1 MCFPL
6 KFFSS
11 RNKVGIYQFLRPNK
25 KRTLPRS
32 NPIADKTNGTR
43 TITSWFWRWNHVFA
57 LKNKTKRPLL
67 FTQKRSQAFFG
78 GFWQPQ
84 KFPPKNHRH
93 IHRSHRLRGSV
104 EPTLLSSQRIKV
116 PTGPMMA
123 IAQPGPIRW
132 VSQWFLKETVQWW
145 WWVFMGIR
153 KINRSILGQSLK
165 KLHQL
170 SFVVWSFISLIH
182 GFHRCQG
189 LSWILPIS
197 YEWAKE

>member
-84 KFPPKNHRH
+84 KFPPKTIDTSIGVIDFGDPSNRPYWA
-93 IHRSHRLRGSV
+93 RKELK
-104 EPTLLSSQRIKV
+104 SQRV
-116 PTGPMMA
+116 
-123 IAQPGPIRW
+123 RW
-132 VSQWFLKETVQWW
+132 WPSPNLDP
-145 WWVFMGIR
+145 
-153 KINRSILGQSLK
+153 
-165 KLHQL
+165 
-170 SFVVWSFISLIH
+170 FV
-182 GFHRCQG
+182 GFHSDFLRKRCNDG
-189 LSWILPIS
+189 GGFSWV
-197 YEWAKE
+197 